1 MAEDTLKKASFVYK
15 NGIKYEIA
23 DLQARA
29 DIADLEELVNTSV
42 EDLETAIDTKLDAST
57 YADDQESLNG
67 ILEGINEALGS
78 KVTQEDVDTTVEN
91 AIAALKDGVDES
103 FDTMKEISDWIGA
116 NSETIADLGD
126 KYSKPAS
133 GIPSTDLSEEVQASL
148 SKADTAL
155 QEHQDISGKL
165 NKSDLLSGINSINYT
180 FKKEAGIKVK
190 LISQDENQIFT
201 FESYNPE
208 NTSQLWAT
216 GTAQPLGVIVG
227 DYAKIRVL
235 SNTVDSFVG
244 REFYIIK
251 TADANENL
259 YDLYTTVL
267 NFNSIKKVF
276 DYILNRIDLS

>member
-29 DIADLEELVNTSV
+29 DVADLEELVNTSV

-67 ILEGINEALGS
+67 LLEGINESLES
-78 KVTQEDVDTTVEN
+78 KVTQQDIDN
-91 AIAALKDGVDES
+91 AINSLKDGVNES
-103 FDTMKEISDWIGA
+103 FDTMKEIADWIGN
-116 NSETIADLGD
+116 NSGTIAELGD
-126 KYSKPAS
+126 KYSKPVS

-148 SKADTAL
+148 NKADTAL

-165 NKSDLLSGINSINYT
+165 DKSDLLSGINSIDYT
-180 FKKEAGIKVK
+180 FKKAAGIKVK
-190 LISQDENQIFT
+190 LISKDENQIFT
-201 FESYNPE
+201 FESYNPA

-216 GTAQPLGVIVG
+216 GTAQPLGVVVG

-244 REFYIIK
+244 KEYYIIK

-259 YDLYTTVL
+259 YDLYTIVL